1 MEFRTL
7 RNCGDKTLLDCHQ
20 EFRETFKEVPPFTVD
35 PDNGKILNKTT
46 SIVLVKSEPI
56 DIQAEIDSYF
66 ESSDLKTNIER
77 LERQGMDPRTLNK
90 PDTGVSGVDLSLL
103 PDNVNDWHA
112 FFEERTEALAKEK
125 LAKAKEEADRKA
137 AVALEQSNN
146 EAFINSQIE
155 KYLATH
161 NMEVKK

>member
-1 MEFRTL
+1 M
-7 RNCGDKTLLDCHQ
+7 
-20 EFRETFKEVPPFTVD
+20 
-35 PDNGKILNKTT
+35 
-46 SIVLVKSEPI
+46 LVKSEPI

-112 FFEERTEALAKEK
+112 FLRNVLKPWQRKNWRK
-125 LAKAKEEADRKA
+125 LKKKLTGKLLLLLNKATMKLSSIVR
-137 AVALEQSNN
+137 
-146 EAFINSQIE
+146 
-155 KYLATH
+155 
-161 NMEVKK
+161 